1 MLLVKRTASRP
12 SMSGYFL
19 VDGHFRSLGRCYK
32 LLDLISTKPEMIY
45 NPDFLTPTSPS
56 VTFTTI
62 AEVPTFEDF
71 PILYPELF
79 I

>member
-1 MLLVKRTASRP
+1 MA
-12 SMSGYFL
+12 
-19 VDGHFRSLGRCYK
+19 
-32 LLDLISTKPEMIY
+32 Y
-45 NPDFLTPTSPS
+45 NPDFLTPTSPR